1 MLIEKPEEFAVHA
14 KHTIKLLND
23 ASVVAHMCHWNVRGP
38 NYYEGHLLF
47 DRIYTTLEGLMDGL
61 VERLRACG
69 FNPDFDQFVGPGIS
83 MQVYDCKFLLSLA
96 LDYVMAINSMV
107 FVFFQYT
114 NSGENPQMVGLA
126 DYLQSMSSEILHLQG
141 LLQQALGL

>member
-1 MLIEKPEEFAVHA
+1 
-14 KHTIKLLND
+14 
-23 ASVVAHMCHWNVRGP
+23 
-38 NYYEGHLLF
+38 
-47 DRIYTTLEGLMDGL
+47 MDGL